1 VNDNAVRK
9 AAVFLMTLGP
19 DVGGKVLS
27 RLPEKM
33 VEELTH
39 SIAGMGPVG
48 FSEKKQ
54 SLNDFISS
62 SGQISGIATGGE
74 EMAKQ
79 ILEAGFGSRRATSM
93 LSRVTSYSEIKS
105 FEHLKDVDPLTIANY
120 LRNEHPQTVAVV
132 LAHMDPRASGPIL
145 ALMPADMQGDIAHR
159 MAILEAP
166 NVETLKA
173 VELVLAGQLQ
183 GELSAREAK
192 YGGRKQVADILNEV
206 DRDVWQEILDEM
218 REIDDEVA
226 NEVNNLMFVFEDL
239 VLLNDSHIQEIL
251 KEIDGKELTLA
262 LKGATNEIR
271 EKVFGNMSK
280 RAAQGIME
288 DMDYMGPIRLAEV
301 EEAQKRIVE
310 VIRSLEENGTIT
322 IGKGSK
328 DAEMVP

>member
-27 RLPEKM
+27 QLPEKM
-33 VEELTH
+33 VEALTH

-48 FSEKKQ
+48 FDEKKKT
-54 SLNDFISS
+54 LNDFISS

-79 ILEAGFGSRRATSM
+79 ILEAGFGARRATSM

-145 ALMPADMQGDIAHR
+145 ALMPADMQGDVAHR
-159 MAILEAP
+159 MAVLEAP
-166 NVETLKA
+166 NTETLKA
-173 VELVLAGQLQ
+173 VEKVLAGQLQ
-183 GELSAREAK
+183 GELSAKEAK
-192 YGGRKQVADILNEV
+192 YGGRKQVADVLNEV

-226 NEVNNLMFVFEDL
+226 NEVNNLMFVFEDV

-262 LKGATNEIR
+262 LKGATDEIR
-271 EKVFGNMSK
+271 DKVFGNMSK

-288 DMDYMGPIRLAEV
+288 DMDYMGPVRLAEV

-310 VIRSLEENGTIT
+310 VIRNLEENGTIT

-328 DAEMVP
+328 DAEMVS

>member
-19 DVGGKVLS
+19 EAGGKVLKQ
-27 RLPEKM
+27 LPEKM

-48 FSEKKQ
+48 FDEEKKT
-54 SLNDFISS
+54 LNDFISS

-74 EMAKQ
+74 EIAKQ
-79 ILEAGFGSRRATSM
+79 LLEAGFGARRATSM

-105 FEHLKDVDPLTIANY
+105 FEHLREVDPLTIANY
-120 LRNEHPQTVAVV
+120 LRNEHPQTAAVV

-145 ALMPADMQGDIAHR
+145 ALMPVDMQGDIAHR
-159 MAILEAP
+159 MAVLDAP
-166 NVETLKA
+166 HADTLQTVEK
-173 VELVLAGQLQ
+173 VLARQLQ
-183 GELSAREAK
+183 GELSAKEAK
-192 YGGRKQVADILNEV
+192 YGGHKQVADILNEL

-226 NEVNNLMFVFEDL
+226 NEVNNLMFVFEDI

-262 LKGATNEIR
+262 LKGATIEIR
-271 EKVFGNMSK
+271 DKVFGNMSK

-301 EEAQKRIVE
+301 EDAQKRIVE
-310 VIRSLEENGTIT
+310 VIRNLEENGTIN

-328 DAEMVP
+328 DAEMVS

>member
-1 VNDNAVRK
+1 MNDSAVRK

-19 DVGGKVLS
+19 EAGGKVLS
-27 RLPEKM
+27 RMPESM
-33 VEELTH
+33 VEALTH

-48 FSEKKQ
+48 FNEKKKT
-54 SLNDFISS
+54 LNDFIAS

-79 ILEAGFGSRRATSM
+79 ILEAGFGARRATSM

-105 FEHLKDVDPLTIANY
+105 FEHLREVDPVTIANY

-145 ALMPADMQGDIAHR
+145 ALMPAEMQGDVAHR

-166 NVETLKA
+166 NPETLRA
-173 VELVLAGQLQ
+173 VEEVLAGQLQ
-183 GELSAREAK
+183 GELSAKESK

-226 NEVNNLMFVFEDL
+226 NEVNNLMFVFEDV

-251 KEIDGKELTLA
+251 KEIDGRELTLA

-271 EKVFGNMSK
+271 DKVFGNMSK

-301 EEAQKRIVE
+301 EDAQKRIVE
-310 VIRSLEENGTIT
+310 VIRNLEENGTIT

-328 DAEMVP
+328 DAEMVT

>member
-1 VNDNAVRK
+1 MNDNAVRK

-48 FSEKKQ
+48 FKEKKQ

-166 NVETLKA
+166 NAETLTA
-173 VELVLAGQLQ
+173 VEVVLAGQLQ

-226 NEVNNLMFVFEDL
+226 NEVNNLMFVFEDI

-262 LKGATNEIR
+262 LKGATSEIR

-288 DMDYMGPIRLAEV
+288 DMDYMGPVRLAEV

-310 VIRSLEENGTIT
+310 VIRNLEENGTIT

-328 DAEMVP
+328 DAEMVS